1 MNNQQKQTL
10 QDQKSLLSD
19 LIFMAKVDGK
29 ITEGEYD
36 FIHRIAE
43 QMGISKEQ
51 VRELYHDPLPTKKT
65 FTELERITHFHKM
78 VLLMNVDGE
87 THTKE
92 LAFLRGFGLELG
104 LRPGAV
110 EQVLLAMENYEHKII
125 PSEKLLEIF
134 NTYYN

>member
-1 MNNQQKQTL
+1 MI
-10 QDQKSLLSD
+10 SD
-19 LIFMAKVDGK
+19 LIRIAKADNK
-29 ITEGEYD
+29 ITQGEFD

-43 QMGISKEQ
+43 RMGVSKQE
-51 VRELYHDPLPTKKT
+51 VRELYYNPLPTKKS

-87 THTKE
+87 THEKE
-92 LAFLRGFGLELG
+92 LVFLRSFGLELG

-110 EQVLLAMENYEHKII
+110 EQVLSVMERYEHKLI
-125 PSEKLLEIF
+125 PSEVLLKIF